1 MGSYLG
7 ILLLLLA
14 AVLQSTFMP
23 QIRIFGGTPDLV
35 FLIVLAWSVNA
46 SLESSVTWA
55 FIGGVAQDLL
65 SASPTG
71 ASVVGMLLVV
81 FGVEQ
86 LKRQVYRIGFL
97 LILALVMVGT
107 LTQKLIFALL
117 MGIAGFQFSLVDH
130 FVYVIAPSI
139 AYNLV
144 FTLPVLWLVRRL
156 ERSRDQRVVT

>member
-7 ILLLLLA
+7 VVFLLLA
-14 AVLQSTFMP
+14 AILQSTFMP

-35 FLIVLAWSVNA
+35 FLMVLAWSINA
-46 SLESSVTWA
+46 SLESSVAWA

-65 SASPTG
+65 SAAPTG
-71 ASVVGMLLVV
+71 ASVVGLLLLV
-81 FGVEQ
+81 FGVDQ
-86 LKRQVYRIGFL
+86 IKRQVYHVGLL
-97 LILALVMVGT
+97 LIFALVMVGT
-107 LTQKLIFALL
+107 LAQKLIFALL
-117 MGIAGFQFSLVDH
+117 LGIAGFQVNIIDH
-130 FVYVIAPSI
+130 FVYVIVPSI